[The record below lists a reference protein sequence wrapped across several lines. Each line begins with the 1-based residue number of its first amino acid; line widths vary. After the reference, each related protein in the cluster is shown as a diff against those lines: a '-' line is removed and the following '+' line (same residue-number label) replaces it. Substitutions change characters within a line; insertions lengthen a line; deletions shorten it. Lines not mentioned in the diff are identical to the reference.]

1 LKARR
6 RAAAGG
12 VETEGSPGV
21 GWVGIGW
28 AMTWM
33 AERPENGTE
42 NKVLY
47 DCIAYVRGQV
57 VRSVSLGTHDQR
69 CSRHVL
75 DRKHTANVRVSRR
88 TVTTDDRILLSC
100 PSCTCICALFT
111 NDHGPL
117 FLLGARS
124 SNLAT
129 RALAEPRSTIIKEGD
144 EEEKPSYNPRI
155 QTSLLQPGGHNNN

>member
-1 LKARR
+1 
-6 RAAAGG
+6 
-12 VETEGSPGV
+12 
-21 GWVGIGW
+21 
-28 AMTWM
+28 M

-100 PSCTCICALFT
+100 PSCI
-111 NDHGPL
+111 
-117 FLLGARS
+117 
-124 SNLAT
+124 
-129 RALAEPRSTIIKEGD
+129 AEPRSTIIKEGD

-155 QTSLLQPGGHNNN
+155 QTSLLQLGRHNNN